1 LLAVIRLILR
11 HRFSRALT
19 VITMAMT
26 MDETEQFEPRLGPM
40 KARGRSRKFLHRAI
54 ASANLAQRSAGSG
67 RARFSGSR
75 MGRGA
80 GAASLLGQG
89 QNRGRRV
96 IIKSRIVRLA
106 GKGFACVKAHLRYI
120 QRDGTTRQGA
130 PGELYDAQADCTD
143 GAKFLERS
151 AGDRHQFRF
160 IVSAEDGADYDDL
173 KPLTRR
179 LMAKMEE
186 DLGTRLEWVAVDHF
200 NTGHPHSHIML
211 RGKDEDGKDL
221 VIARDY
227 VKEGM
232 RTRAC
237 EIVEF
242 DLGPRTI
249 DQVQARLR
257 SEVEQERF
265 TGIDRQ
271 LLREARDGLVSAA
284 NQNAFDQSI
293 RMGRLKK
300 LEKMGLATP
309 ISGPI
314 WRLQPGLDQTL
325 RKMGER
331 GDIIRTMQRALSARG
346 KEVAAFDQLV
356 FEPRSA
362 ERALIG
368 RVIDRGLSDELRD
381 RHYLIVE
388 AVDGRT
394 HYVDNGRSDGIEPLA
409 NGAVVRIEPANVG
422 VRDVDRTIAAVA
434 AANGGRYD
442 IDAHFMFDPDAS
454 EEFVRA
460 HVRRL
465 EAIRRLTGGV
475 ERDADDSWAIA
486 PDHLDRVT
494 NYEEARVRDR
504 PVTTEILSPERVEK
518 LVRAEAATWLDRE
531 LISDDPEPLRD
542 AGFGR
547 DVRDAINRRRLW
559 LVNEQLADELDGKT
573 TFRPDLID
581 TLRRRE
587 LIRVA
592 GQLSEELGLRFAEAR
607 SGERIEGRL
616 VGPVALLSGRHA
628 LIERAHDFTLV
639 PWRPVLERQLG
650 KQVAAIIRGNDVS
663 WSFGKQRN
671 APEIA

>member
-1 LLAVIRLILR
+1 
-11 HRFSRALT
+11 
-19 VITMAMT
+19 
-26 MDETEQFEPRLGPM
+26 
-40 KARGRSRKFLHRAI
+40 
-54 ASANLAQRSAGSG
+54 
-67 RARFSGSR
+67 
-75 MGRGA
+75 
-80 GAASLLGQG
+80 
-89 QNRGRRV
+89 
-96 IIKSRIVRLA
+96 
-106 GKGFACVKAHLRYI
+106 
-120 QRDGTTRQGA
+120 
-130 PGELYDAQADCTD
+130 
-143 GAKFLERS
+143 
-151 AGDRHQFRF
+151 
-160 IVSAEDGADYDDL
+160 
-173 KPLTRR
+173 
-179 LMAKMEE
+179 
-186 DLGTRLEWVAVDHF
+186 
-200 NTGHPHSHIML
+200 
-211 RGKDEDGKDL
+211 
-221 VIARDY
+221 
-227 VKEGM
+227 
-232 RTRAC
+232 
-237 EIVEF
+237 
-242 DLGPRTI
+242 
-249 DQVQARLR
+249 
-257 SEVEQERF
+257 
-265 TGIDRQ
+265 
-271 LLREARDGLVSAA
+271 
-284 NQNAFDQSI
+284 
-293 RMGRLKK
+293 
-300 LEKMGLATP
+300 
-309 ISGPI
+309 
-314 WRLQPGLDQTL
+314 
-325 RKMGER
+325 
-331 GDIIRTMQRALSARG
+331 
-346 KEVAAFDQLV
+346 
-356 FEPRSA
+356 
-362 ERALIG
+362 
-368 RVIDRGLSDELRD
+368 
-381 RHYLIVE
+381 
-388 AVDGRT
+388 
-394 HYVDNGRSDGIEPLA
+394 
-409 NGAVVRIEPANVG
+409 

-460 HVRRL
+460 PVRRL